1 MKEKKQEKVT
11 FYLLVSLVTFIL
23 HVFSYVPLYVIY
35 LYMYTYV
42 HTLSL
47 RITSLFFSLS
57 PFQLLFL
64 SLYYSIYI
72 PSWSFSTLFIFLL
85 FYRPWFSLLSIQL
98 RYQLCLPVFDHTS
111 LIWLVSPPF
120 QTLYIPFLIA
130 CLSFSSLL
138 SILSLCHFLVPS
150 LPFYLSTCVFVSVI
164 SDSTAAAYCSRE
176 KQISTRFDG
185 PASLISLLYDTGNS
199 SIW

>member
-1 MKEKKQEKVT
+1 M
-11 FYLLVSLVTFIL
+11 LVSLVTFIL

-47 RITSLFFSLS
+47 RITSLFLSFSVS
-57 PFQLLFL
+57 VIVFVSILL
-64 SLYYSIYI
+64 YIYI
-72 PSWSFSTLFIFLL
+72 PCWSFSKLFTFLL

-120 QTLYIPFLIA
+120 QTLYTPFLIA

-138 SILSLCHFLVPS
+138 SILSLCHFSSVATF
-150 LPFYLSTCVFVSVI
+150 LPVYLRICF
-164 SDSTAAAYCSRE
+164 CHLRL
-176 KQISTRFDG
+176 DG
-185 PASLISLLYDTGNS
+185 CRLLFA
-199 SIW
+199 